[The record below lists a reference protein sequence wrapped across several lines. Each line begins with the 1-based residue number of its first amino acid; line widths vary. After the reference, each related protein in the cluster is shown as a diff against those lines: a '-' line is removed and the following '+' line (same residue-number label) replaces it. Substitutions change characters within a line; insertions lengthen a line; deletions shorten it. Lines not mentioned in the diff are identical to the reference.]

1 MKKLLLVDSDKESAF
16 VLSKQLE
23 FDKKYVAHQAIGYQ
37 DLQELKEEKNIAD
50 IILINIHKTQHESVD
65 LVQISDI
72 FPDSQ
77 LIVLM
82 PDEPFF
88 KGVYQ
93 KLDSQ
98 KEILL
103 KPIKVSDLLA
113 AISRKLAL
121 HNSDVEELKIANYG
135 FRRNEKVL
143 INLDTKVRVRL
154 TEKETDILWQLWQAP
169 QNELSRQ
176 KLLSDI
182 WGYTDEI
189 SSHTLETHIYRLRK
203 KIENSSSEVFILTT
217 TEDGY
222 RLNLY

>member
-1 MKKLLLVDSDKESAF
+1 MKKLLLVDSDKESSF

-23 FDKKYVAHQAIGYQ
+23 FDKKYVVHQAIGYQ
-37 DLQELKEEKNIAD
+37 ELQELKEEKKITE
-50 IILINIHKTQHESVD
+50 IILINIHKSQHGSVD
-65 LVQISDI
+65 LAQISDS

-82 PDEPFF
+82 PDDAFF
-88 KGVYQ
+88 RGVYQ
-93 KLDSQ
+93 KPDSQ

-103 KPIKVSDLLA
+103 KPIKVSDLLT
-113 AISRKLAL
+113 AISQKIAL
-121 HNSDVEELKIANYG
+121 QNSGGKDLKIANYG

-176 KLLSDI
+176 KLLSDV
-182 WGYTDEI
+182 WGYNDEI

-203 KIENSSSEVFILTT
+203 KIENSSSEACILTT
-217 TEDGY
+217 TENGY

>member
-1 MKKLLLVDSDKESAF
+1 MKKLLLVDSDNDSSSA
-16 VLSKQLE
+16 LRKQLE
-23 FDKKYVAHQAIGYQ
+23 FDKTYFVHQVTGYQ
-37 DLQELKEEKNIAD
+37 ELQELKEEKKITD
-50 IILINIHKTQHESVD
+50 IILVNINKSQHRSVN
-65 LVQISDI
+65 LAQISDS
-72 FPDSQ
+72 FPHSQ

-82 PDEPFF
+82 PDDAFF
-88 KGVYQ
+88 RGVYQ
-93 KLDSQ
+93 KPDSQ

-103 KPIKVSDLLA
+103 KPIKVSDLLT
-113 AISRKLAL
+113 AISRKIAL
-121 HNSDVEELKIANYG
+121 QNSGGKDLKIANYG

-176 KLLSDI
+176 KLLSDV
-182 WGYTDEI
+182 WGYNDEI

-203 KIENSSSEVFILTT
+203 KIENSSSEAFILTT
-217 TEDGY
+217 TENGY

>member
-23 FDKKYVAHQAIGYQ
+23 FEKKYVAQLAIDYQ
-37 DLQELKEEKNIAD
+37 DLQELKAEKKIAD
-50 IILINIHKTQHESVD
+50 IILINIHKNQHESVD
-65 LVQISDI
+65 LGQISNS
-72 FPDSQ
+72 FPNSQ
-77 LIVLM
+77 LIVLI

-113 AISRKLAL
+113 AISRKLVL
-121 HNSDVEELKIANYG
+121 HNSDGKELKIANYG

-143 INLDTKVRVRL
+143 INLDTKARVRL

-203 KIENSSSEVFILTT
+203 KIENGSSEALILIT
-217 TEDGY
+217 TENGY

>member
-1 MKKLLLVDSDKESAF
+1 MKKLLLVDSDNDSSSA
-16 VLSKQLE
+16 LRKQLE
-23 FDKKYVAHQAIGYQ
+23 FDKTYLVHQVIGYQ
-37 DLQELKEEKNIAD
+37 ELQEFKEGEKTTD
-50 IILINIHKTQHESVD
+50 IILVNINKSQHDSVVLAEIYD
-65 LVQISDI
+65 S
-72 FPDSQ
+72 FPESQ

-82 PDEPFF
+82 PDYSFL
-88 KGVYQ
+88 KGVCQ

-103 KPIKVSDLLA
+103 KPIKVFDLLT
-113 AISRKLAL
+113 AISRKIASE
-121 HNSDVEELKIANYG
+121 NSGGKDLKIANYR

-176 KLLSDI
+176 KLLSDV
-182 WGYTDEI
+182 WGYNDEI

-203 KIENSSSEVFILTT
+203 KIENSSSEAFILTT
-217 TEDGY
+217 TENGY

>member
-1 MKKLLLVDSDKESAF
+1 MKKLLLVDSDNDSNSA
-16 VLSKQLE
+16 LRKQLE
-23 FDKKYVAHQAIGYQ
+23 FDKTYLVHQVTGYQ
-37 DLQELKEEKNIAD
+37 ELQELKEEKKPTD
-50 IILINIHKTQHESVD
+50 IILVNIHKSQHDTVVLAEICDS
-65 LVQISDI
+65 
-72 FPDSQ
+72 FPEPQ

-82 PDEPFF
+82 PDDSSL
-88 KGVYQ
+88 KGVCQ

-103 KPIKVSDLLA
+103 KPIKVSDLLT
-113 AISRKLAL
+113 AISRKIAL
-121 HNSDVEELKIANYG
+121 QNSDGKDLKIANYG

-176 KLLSDI
+176 KLLSDV
-182 WGYTDEI
+182 WGYNDEI

-203 KIENSSSEVFILTT
+203 KIENSSSEASILTT
-217 TEDGY
+217 TENGY

>member
-1 MKKLLLVDSDKESAF
+1 MKKLLLVDSDKESSF

-23 FDKKYVAHQAIGYQ
+23 FDKKYVVHQAIGYQ
-37 DLQELKEEKNIAD
+37 ELQELKEEKKITD
-50 IILINIHKTQHESVD
+50 IILINIHKSQHGSVD
-65 LVQISDI
+65 LAQISDS

-82 PDEPFF
+82 PDDAFF
-88 KGVYQ
+88 RGVYQ
-93 KLDSQ
+93 KPDSQ

-103 KPIKVSDLLA
+103 KPIKVSDLLT
-113 AISRKLAL
+113 AISQKIAL
-121 HNSDVEELKIANYG
+121 QNSGGKDLKIANYG

-176 KLLSDI
+176 KLLSDV
-182 WGYTDEI
+182 WGYNDEI

-203 KIENSSSEVFILTT
+203 KIENSSSEACILTT
-217 TEDGY
+217 TENGY

>member
-1 MKKLLLVDSDKESAF
+1 MKKLLLVDSDKESSF

-23 FDKKYVAHQAIGYQ
+23 FDKKYVVHQAIGYQ
-37 DLQELKEEKNIAD
+37 ELQELKEEKKITD
-50 IILINIHKTQHESVD
+50 IILINIHKSQHGSVD
-65 LVQISDI
+65 LAQISDS

-82 PDEPFF
+82 PDDAFF
-88 KGVYQ
+88 RGVYQ
-93 KLDSQ
+93 KPDSQ

-103 KPIKVSDLLA
+103 KPIKVSDLLT
-113 AISRKLAL
+113 AISQKIAL
-121 HNSDVEELKIANYG
+121 QNSGGKDLKIANYG

-176 KLLSDI
+176 KLLSDV
-182 WGYTDEI
+182 WGYNEEI

-203 KIENSSSEVFILTT
+203 KIENSSSEACILTT
-217 TEDGY
+217 TENGY

>member
-1 MKKLLLVDSDKESAF
+1 MKKLLLVDSDNESSLA
-16 VLSKQLE
+16 LSKQLE
-23 FDKKYVAHQAIGYQ
+23 FDKKYLVHQVISYQ
-37 DLQELKEEKNIAD
+37 ELQEFKEGEKTTD
-50 IILINIHKTQHESVD
+50 IILVNINKSQHDSVVVAEICD
-65 LVQISDI
+65 S
-72 FPDSQ
+72 FPESQ

-82 PDEPFF
+82 PDYSFL
-88 KGVYQ
+88 KGVCQ

-103 KPIKVSDLLA
+103 KPIKVSDLLT
-113 AISRKLAL
+113 AISRKIAL
-121 HNSDVEELKIANYG
+121 QNIGGKDLKIANYG

-176 KLLSDI
+176 KLLSDV
-182 WGYTDEI
+182 WGYNDEI

-203 KIENSSSEVFILTT
+203 KIENSSSEAFILTT
-217 TEDGY
+217 TENGY

>member
-50 IILINIHKTQHESVD
+50 IILINIHRTQHESVD

-88 KGVYQ
+88 KDVYQ

-203 KIENSSSEVFILTT
+203 KIENTSSEVFILTT

>member
-1 MKKLLLVDSDKESAF
+1 MKKLLLVDSDEESAF

-37 DLQELKEEKNIAD
+37 DLQELKEEKKIAD

-65 LVQISDI
+65 LGQISDS

-88 KGVYQ
+88 KGIYQ
-93 KLDSQ
+93 TLDSQ

-113 AISRKLAL
+113 AISGKLAS
-121 HNSDVEELKIANYG
+121 HNSGGKELKIANYG

-203 KIENSSSEVFILTT
+203 KIENGSSEALILIT
-217 TEDGY
+217 TENGY

>member
-1 MKKLLLVDSDKESAF
+1 MKKLLLVDSDKESSF

-23 FDKKYVAHQAIGYQ
+23 FDKKYVVHQAMGYQ
-37 DLQELKEEKNIAD
+37 ELQELKEEKKITE
-50 IILINIHKTQHESVD
+50 IILINIHKSQHGSVD
-65 LVQISDI
+65 LAQISDS

-82 PDEPFF
+82 PDDAFF
-88 KGVYQ
+88 RGVYQ
-93 KLDSQ
+93 KPDSQ
-98 KEILL
+98 KEILF
-103 KPIKVSDLLA
+103 KPIKVSDLLT
-113 AISRKLAL
+113 AISQKIAL
-121 HNSDVEELKIANYG
+121 QNSGGKDLKIANYG

-176 KLLSDI
+176 KLLSDV
-182 WGYTDEI
+182 WGYNDEI

-203 KIENSSSEVFILTT
+203 KIENSSSEACILTT
-217 TEDGY
+217 TENGY

>member
-1 MKKLLLVDSDKESAF
+1 MKKLLLVDSDNDCSSA
-16 VLSKQLE
+16 LRKQLE
-23 FDKKYVAHQAIGYQ
+23 FDKTYLVHQVTGYQ
-37 DLQELKEEKNIAD
+37 ELQELKEEKKITD
-50 IILINIHKTQHESVD
+50 IILINIHKSQHGSVD
-65 LVQISDI
+65 LAQISDS

-82 PDEPFF
+82 PDDAFF
-88 KGVYQ
+88 RGVYQ
-93 KLDSQ
+93 KPDSQ

-103 KPIKVSDLLA
+103 KPIKVSDLLT
-113 AISRKLAL
+113 AISQKIAL
-121 HNSDVEELKIANYG
+121 QNSGGKDLKIANYG

-154 TEKETDILWQLWQAP
+154 TEKETDILWHLCQAP

-176 KLLSDI
+176 KLLSDV
-182 WGYTDEI
+182 WGYNEEI

-203 KIENSSSEVFILTT
+203 KIENSSSQACILTT
-217 TEDGY
+217 TENGY

>member
-50 IILINIHKTQHESVD
+50 IILINIHRTQHESVD
-65 LVQISDI
+65 LVQVSDI
-72 FPDSQ
+72 FPDSK

-203 KIENSSSEVFILTT
+203 KIENSSSEIFILTT

>member
-1 MKKLLLVDSDKESAF
+1 MKKLLLVDSDKESAS

-37 DLQELKEEKNIAD
+37 DLEELKEEKNIAD

-121 HNSDVEELKIANYG
+121 HNSGTEELKIANYG
-135 FRRNEKVL
+135 FRRNERVL

>member
-37 DLQELKEEKNIAD
+37 YLQELKEEKNIAD

-203 KIENSSSEVFILTT
+203 KIENSSSEIFILTT

>member
-23 FDKKYVAHQAIGYQ
+23 FEKKYVAQLAIDYQ
-37 DLQELKEEKNIAD
+37 DLQELKAEKKIAD
-50 IILINIHKTQHESVD
+50 IILINIHKNQHESVD
-65 LVQISDI
+65 LGQISNS
-72 FPDSQ
+72 FPNSQ
-77 LIVLM
+77 LIVLI

-113 AISRKLAL
+113 TISRKLVL
-121 HNSDVEELKIANYG
+121 HNSDGKELKIANYG

-143 INLDTKVRVRL
+143 INLDTKARVRL

-203 KIENSSSEVFILTT
+203 KIENSSPEASILTT

>member
-203 KIENSSSEVFILTT
+203 KIENSSSEIFILTT

>member
-23 FDKKYVAHQAIGYQ
+23 FDKKYVANQAIGYQ
-37 DLQELKEEKNIAD
+37 DLQKLKSEKKMAD
-50 IILINIHKTQHESVD
+50 IILINIHKNQHESVD
-65 LVQISDI
+65 LGQISDS

-77 LIVLM
+77 LIVLI

-113 AISRKLAL
+113 AISRKLVL
-121 HNSDVEELKIANYG
+121 HNSGDKELKIANYG

-189 SSHTLETHIYRLRK
+189 SSHTLETHIYRLRR
-203 KIENSSSEVFILTT
+203 KIENSSSEAFILTT
-217 TEDGY
+217 TKDGY

>member
-1 MKKLLLVDSDKESAF
+1 MKKLLLVDSDNDSSSA
-16 VLSKQLE
+16 LRKQLE
-23 FDKKYVAHQAIGYQ
+23 FDKTYLVYRVIGYQ
-37 DLQELKEEKNIAD
+37 ELQEFKEGEKTTD
-50 IILINIHKTQHESVD
+50 IIIVNINKSQPDSVVLAEICD
-65 LVQISDI
+65 S
-72 FPDSQ
+72 FPESQ
-77 LIVLM
+77 LIVLI
-82 PDEPFF
+82 PDYPFL
-88 KGVYQ
+88 KGVCK

-103 KPIKVSDLLA
+103 KPIKVFDLLT
-113 AISRKLAL
+113 AISRKIAL
-121 HNSDVEELKIANYG
+121 ENSGGKDLKIANYG

-176 KLLSDI
+176 KLLSDV
-182 WGYTDEI
+182 WGYNDEI

-203 KIENSSSEVFILTT
+203 KIENSSSEASILTT
-217 TEDGY
+217 TENGY

>member
-1 MKKLLLVDSDKESAF
+1 MKKLLLVDSDNDSSSA
-16 VLSKQLE
+16 LRKQLE
-23 FDKKYVAHQAIGYQ
+23 FDKTYLVHQLTGYQ
-37 DLQELKEEKNIAD
+37 ELQEFKEGEKTTD
-50 IILINIHKTQHESVD
+50 IILVNINKSQHDSVV
-65 LVQISDI
+65 LAEISDR
-72 FPDSQ
+72 FPESQ

-82 PDEPFF
+82 PDDAFF
-88 KGVYQ
+88 RGVYQ
-93 KLDSQ
+93 KPDSQ

-103 KPIKVSDLLA
+103 KPIKVSDLLT
-113 AISRKLAL
+113 AISRKIAVD
-121 HNSDVEELKIANYG
+121 NNGGKDLKIANYG

-176 KLLSDI
+176 KLLSDV
-182 WGYTDEI
+182 WGYNDEI

-203 KIENSSSEVFILTT
+203 KIENSSSEAFILTT
-217 TEDGY
+217 TETGY